1 MNLLDANVTKII
13 SNEPKYKYNK
23 YWIRVEY
30 ECYGQHS
37 LTDLMFN
44 SEEEALS
51 LKVGFKFLV

>member
-1 MNLLDANVTKII
+1 MNLLDASVTKII
-13 SNEPKYKYNK
+13 SCKPKYKFDK
-23 YWIRVEY
+23 YWVRVEY
-30 ECYGQHS
+30 ECYGHNS